1 MSIWINLIFLS
12 VGVTDV
18 CVATDD
24 EGGNIKPVSQPKKGS
39 QSDLYMRLGLLL
51 GDNARHRSRSRS
63 HHRSSHHSHDS
74 ISSLASLDAGTLA
87 SSNTSPVSTLTG
99 QFTIIFL
106 TYHEIL
112 DSLQTGLKFL
122 VVLMSISPH
131 WKSMIWW
138 NITKFI
144 FFASNSFRFYLLT
157 SDVLIL
163 IKYVK
168 RLPLQLL
175 LLN

>member
-1 MSIWINLIFLS
+1 M
-12 VGVTDV
+12 GVIDV

-106 TYHEIL
+106 TYHQIL
-112 DSLQTGLKFL
+112 DSLQTGLKFWCL
-122 VVLMSISPH
+122 SLLIENLWFDEISP
-131 WKSMIWW
+131 
-138 NITKFI
+138 NLYFL
-144 FFASNSFRFYLLT
+144 LLT
-157 SDVLIL
+157 ASDFTFWLWMFL
-163 IKYVK
+163 SS
-168 RLPLQLL
+168 
-175 LLN
+175 

>member
-1 MSIWINLIFLS
+1 MRINLIFLS

-106 TYHEIL
+106 KYHQIL
-112 DSLQTGLKFL
+112 DSLQTG
-122 VVLMSISPH
+122 ISF
-131 WKSMIWW
+131 W
-138 NITKFI
+138 
-144 FFASNSFRFYLLT
+144 
-157 SDVLIL
+157 
-163 IKYVK
+163 
-168 RLPLQLL
+168 
-175 LLN
+175 

>member
-1 MSIWINLIFLS
+1 MYSEINVVVKQIFFLCFNISIFVLLHGSPIYVLIVWAYGWIFLS

-99 QFTIIFL
+99 LFTIIFFM
-106 TYHEIL
+106 YH
-112 DSLQTGLKFL
+112 QTFSSCTRFAPNRPKFL
-122 VVLMSISPH
+122 GPMMLVLMSSSP
-131 WKSMIWW
+131 
-138 NITKFI
+138 
-144 FFASNSFRFYLLT
+144 
-157 SDVLIL
+157 
-163 IKYVK
+163 
-168 RLPLQLL
+168 Q
-175 LLN
+175 